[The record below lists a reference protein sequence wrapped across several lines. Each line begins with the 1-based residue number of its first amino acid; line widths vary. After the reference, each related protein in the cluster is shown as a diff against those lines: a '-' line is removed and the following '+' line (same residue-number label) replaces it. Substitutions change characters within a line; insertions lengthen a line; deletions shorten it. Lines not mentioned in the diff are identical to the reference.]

1 MAAKLPGTITPR
13 AGSRSLY
20 FRRSIPKALREHF
33 GCSEVWRSLRTA
45 DRREAMT
52 RAVGVAKELQFEI
65 DKALRL
71 ISGAEPLRKADVP
84 HLAQQY
90 YRAHLEQYESER
102 IEGATRS
109 GLSALGL
116 DVSDP
121 QALEKAALEH
131 RDWRQTERDGAIED
145 ITRREHLRVHADAK
159 RFAEAAGKHV
169 QTDSPEF
176 AALCDAFLRALR
188 EAMERTL
195 ERDIGDYS
203 GVPRDPILR
212 AEPALTE
219 TRGTPQESQV
229 SLGELFEKYAAA
241 NPMRVADRTLDSYRD
256 IVRLFRE
263 HVGDSAGASAMTK
276 ANVREWRNKLD
287 LWPMKAAQRSQFAGL
302 TFPQIVEANR
312 FAGLPTITKKT
323 VKKYLSALGGFS
335 RWLDSEGYIEVNPV
349 RGLYPRVHDVL
360 NPRHPFT
367 LEELQTLVETLNE
380 VGRALGDDPLRPGR
394 HREKVWAPLIA
405 LFTGARL
412 TEILQLRP
420 PDVREEDGIWFFDIT
435 ESEDAGTRVKNRLKN
450 RHSRRRVPI
459 HSTLLELGVLD
470 IVLDAKEAGATR
482 VFADV
487 VVDSSNSLGNHFSR
501 WFNRLLQKKGFRRGV
516 VFHSLRHTVVDALR
530 RAGHKDVNI
539 ALIVGH
545 SRDAASSVMTNQYG
559 ELQEGTLGQRKEI
572 VEAIAYPGLD
582 LSPLTQCA

>member
-1 MAAKLPGTITPR
+1 MSAKLPGMITPR
-13 AGSRSLY
+13 TGSRSLY
-20 FRRSIPKALREHF
+20 FRRSIPKAAREHF

-52 RAVGVAKELQFEI
+52 RAVGVAQELQREI
-65 DKALRL
+65 DRALRV
-71 ISGAEPLRKADVP
+71 ISRAEPLRNTDIP
-84 HLAQQY
+84 HLAQLY

-102 IEGATRS
+102 NEGATPS
-109 GLSALGL
+109 GLTALGGDL
-116 DVSDP
+116 SDP
-121 QALEKAALEH
+121 RAFEKAALEH

-145 ITRREHLRVHADAK
+145 FVRREHLRVHADAK

-169 QTDSPEF
+169 QTDSSEF
-176 AALCDAFLRALR
+176 AALCDAFLRAYR

-195 ERDIGDYS
+195 ERDGGDYS
-203 GVPRDPILR
+203 GAPRDPILL
-212 AEPALTE
+212 AEPAPAKTS
-219 TRGTPQESQV
+219 GAAQEGRV
-229 SLGELFEKYAAA
+229 TLGELFERYAAA
-241 NPMRVADRTLDSYRD
+241 NPMRIHDRTLDSYRD

-263 HVGDSAGASAMTK
+263 HVGESAGASAMTK

-287 LWPMKAAQRSQFAGL
+287 LWPTKAAQRSQFAGL
-302 TFPQIVEANR
+302 TFPQIVDANR
-312 FAGLPTITKKT
+312 LAGLPAITKMT

-335 RWLDSEGYIEVNPV
+335 RWLDSEGYIEANPV
-349 RGLYPRVHDVL
+349 RGLYPRVHEVL

-367 LEELQTLVETLNE
+367 PEELQTLVATLRE
-380 VGRALGDDPLRPGR
+380 VGSALGDEPLRPDR
-394 HREKVWAPLIA
+394 HRERVWAPLIA
-405 LFTGARL
+405 MFTGARL

-420 PDVREEDGIWFFDIT
+420 TDVREEDGIWFFDIT
-435 ESEDAGTRVKNRLKN
+435 ESDDASARVKNRLKN
-450 RHSRRRVPI
+450 RHSRRRVPL
-459 HSTLLELGVLD
+459 HSTLLELGVLS
-470 IVLDAKEAGATR
+470 IISDAKKARAPR

-487 VVDSSNSLGNHFSR
+487 VVDASNSLGNHFSR

-545 SRDAASSVMTNQYG
+545 SRDATSNVMTNQYG

-572 VEAIAYPGLD
+572 VEAIAYPSLS
-582 LSPLTQCA
+582 LSPLTQSV